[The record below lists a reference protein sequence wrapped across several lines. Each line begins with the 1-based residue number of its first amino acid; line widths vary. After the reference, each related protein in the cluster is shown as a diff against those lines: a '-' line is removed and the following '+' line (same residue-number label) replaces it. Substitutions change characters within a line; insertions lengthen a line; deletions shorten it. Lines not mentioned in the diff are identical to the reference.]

1 MEGGVVVAYVVHLQ
15 GGMGDTVFVGEE
27 IFEFAPAGVAVLVA
41 AYEDV
46 GGECGEAGG
55 YGPDV
60 EVVDLDYAL
69 GRCHLLAHFRCVQ
82 IGGCRFEEDVG

>member
-46 GGECGEAGG
+46 G
-55 YGPDV
+55 
-60 EVVDLDYAL
+60 
-69 GRCHLLAHFRCVQ
+69 
-82 IGGCRFEEDVG
+82 